1 MTANRKKHFL
11 FALVVGLLTVGC
23 SSSDAAR
30 NSAAPPGGAVESE
43 TATLGA
49 ISDPVQALWLPARIV
64 AAAISAEVG
73 PHGGIGEPATAS
85 AP

>member
-1 MTANRKKHFL
+1 MTANRGMHFL
-11 FALVVGLLTVGC
+11 FALVVGLLSVGC
-23 SSSDAAR
+23 GSSDAAS
-30 NSAAPPGGAVESE
+30 NTAAPTRGAVESE

-49 ISDPVQALWLPARIV
+49 ISDPVQVLWLPARIV